1 MVKRDS
7 LHRLRQ
13 IDLALQK
20 PSGASV
26 EDLQKILEVN
36 SLTTVRNYLG
46 FKKQSNIEKEARS
59 GILWGEFWPD
69 RMIKKYNPKKEPEV
83 FNQII
88 TKEAGKYKYAYSDF
102 SLFNNEFSDASIEA
116 ILNFVD
122 YCYKVMGLNDNF
134 SDVIIA
140 LTEIIESQKSGKF
153 KSRIDKIL
161 NSKSTMKISL
171 REVFPSEGYLPY
183 KKFISVIT
191 DCITNKNTLTIT
203 YKPFDTSKSTVILH
217 PYFVCESNSRWY
229 VIGYIS
235 DVKEK
240 NSVFIKNDRLKK
252 INNLP
257 LERISEIRVEEKVEY
272 LDSKVDVENILENS
286 FGPSI
291 SNWENPEIVDLV
303 LKTIPVMQKHFETMP
318 LKFNTQQTNNGCIF
332 TYKNTVVS
340 NELFYTLRQFGDA
353 IEILSPASIRENFL
367 ADIIKVY
374 KKYSE

>member
-1 MVKRDS
+1 M
-7 LHRLRQ
+7 
-13 IDLALQK
+13 
-20 PSGASV
+20 G
-26 EDLQKILEVN
+26 
-36 SLTTVRNYLG
+36 LG
-46 FKKQSNIEKEARS
+46 NNRISKKKARS

-69 RMIKKYNPKKEPEV
+69 RMIKKYNPKKEPEL

-88 TKEAGKYKYAYSDF
+88 TKEGGKYRYAYSDF

-140 LTEIIESQKSGKF
+140 LTEIIEAQKSGKF
-153 KSRIDKIL
+153 KPRIDKIL

-183 KKFISVIT
+183 KEFISVIT
-191 DCITNKNTLTIT
+191 DSITNKNTLTIT
-203 YKPFDTSKSTVILH
+203 YKPFDTSQSTVIVH

-240 NSVFIKNDRLKK
+240 NSIFIKNDRIKK

-257 LERISEIRVEEKVEY
+257 LERISKIRVEEKVEY

-303 LKTIPVMQKHFETMP
+303 LKTIPGMQKHFETMP

-353 IEILSPASIRENFL
+353 IEILSPVSIRERFL